1 MNKNDRNRNSHSHSP
16 PSSPPRKRRS
26 RRLKGTQVLAECIIE
41 GKQILFITGAG
52 LSVAS
57 GVRPFRGSSGL
68 WANVIWKTAT
78 RQAFRKDPLKWY
90 NEFWLPHFGSDFG
103 SHAPNAGHD
112 AIATLQ
118 DLFPSNISLIT
129 QNVDGLHRGPVVECH
144 GRVGLYKCIPDVDS
158 DTDSDSDED
167 DDRPVH
173 LGHRR
178 KTRLIQEAMNQSH
191 STMCPYQYVASLTV
205 QQLEPPQVRDALT
218 AGGSAGAGA
227 GAGATPLCLPSPPT
241 CPNCHTPCLPQ
252 ALLFDEGYHS
262 HLFYKYEEMEDML
275 AKAEVI
281 VFVGTSFAVNITD
294 VALTHAKTHGLLVF
308 NFNTTDTL
316 VPSEKLN
323 VDNIVGKSDETLVR
337 LLQDVQALL

>member
-1 MNKNDRNRNSHSHSP
+1 MNSNDSNSNIQSP

-103 SHAPNAGHD
+103 AHAPNAGHD
-112 AIATLQ
+112 AIAALQ
-118 DLFPSNISLIT
+118 DLFPSNVSLIT

-144 GRVGLYKCIPDVDS
+144 GRVGLYKCIPAVDS
-158 DTDSDSDED
+158 DTDSDNDED

-178 KTRLIQEAMNQSH
+178 KTRLMQEAMKQSD
-191 STMCPYQYVASLTV
+191 STICPYQHVASLTV
-205 QQLEPPQVRDALT
+205 HQLEPPDVRDALK
-218 AGGSAGAGA
+218 S
-227 GAGATPLCLPSPPT
+227 GATTLPSPPT
-241 CPNCHTPCLPQ
+241 CPHCHTPCPPQ

-262 HLFYKYEEMEDML
+262 HLFYKYEDMEDML
-275 AKAEVI
+275 ARADVV

-323 VDNIVGKSDETLVR
+323 VENIVGKSDETLVR
-337 LLQDVQALL
+337 LLKDVQALL